1 MKPTRV
7 ATLLLAGLAAAC
19 GSSPS
24 PPPRPHVVLWL
35 VDTLRAD
42 RLGCY
47 GHARDTSP
55 RLDALARGG
64 VLFEQAHAPSN
75 WTQPSVAA
83 LLSGRLPGTFDA
95 GFGSAAPEGLVM
107 AAEHF
112 AAAGWATAGF
122 TATVATAA
130 RFGFAQGYEEY
141 EELDLLLDPD
151 QRTKRAGE
159 VYGAD
164 RLVQAARRWLDR
176 RARGARADARPFFLV
191 LHSVDPHA
199 PYGGP
204 TAGPSFA
211 GPYDGPIDGSVAGI
225 ARAQREGYVFS
236 EADRRHVADLY
247 DDDVRFND
255 AQLGVLV
262 DDLAARGLL
271 RDTLLVVVSDHGE
284 ELWERGGLG
293 HGHHNL
299 HAELTRVPLVL
310 HWPAGLPAGRRV
322 PGLVGTVDLLP
333 TLLEL
338 CGLPP
343 VPEADGASRAALA
356 RGAGVT
362 AAEALLLDRCKPGP
376 PVAALRTP
384 DWLLHDGGETGLSG
398 CFDLTTD
405 PLARADVSGG
415 RGEQA
420 ARLREALQALMAR
433 RDAAW
438 SALGE
443 GTAAPADAATLEKLR
458 ALGYLGEGR

>member
-1 MKPTRV
+1 VKAR
-7 ATLLLAGLAAAC
+7 AAAAALLAAGLGAC
-19 GSSPS
+19 GPA
-24 PPPRPHVVLWL
+24 PAPPRPHVVVWL

-42 RLGCY
+42 RLGCHGY
-47 GHARDTSP
+47 ARDTSP

-64 VLFEQAHAPSN
+64 VLFERAHAPAN

-83 LLSGRLPGTFDA
+83 LLSGRMPGAFDA
-95 GFGSAAPEGLVM
+95 GFASAAPEGLVM

-112 AAAGWATAGF
+112 AAAGYATAGF

-130 RFGFAQGYEEY
+130 RFGFAQGHEEY

-164 RLVQAARRWLDR
+164 RLVDEARRWLDR
-176 RARGARADARPFFLV
+176 RARGAAPDARPFVLY

-225 ARAQREGYVFS
+225 AQAQREGYVFT
-236 EADRRHVADLY
+236 EADRRHVSDLY

-255 AQLGVLV
+255 AQLGALA
-262 DDLAARGLL
+262 DELAARGLL
-271 RDTLLVVVSDHGE
+271 QDTLLVVVSDHGE
-284 ELWERGGLG
+284 ELWERGALG
-293 HGHHNL
+293 HGHANL
-299 HAELTRVPLVL
+299 HAELTHVPLVL

-322 PGLVGTVDLLP
+322 PSLVGTLDLLP

-343 VPEADGASRAALA
+343 AADAEGRSLAALA
-356 RGAGVT
+356 RGA
-362 AAEALLLDRCKPGP
+362 APADAPALLLDRCKGGA
-376 PVAALRTP
+376 PVSALRTP
-384 DWLLHDGGETGLSG
+384 AWLLHAGGAPGVSGL
-398 CFDLTTD
+398 FDLGAD
-405 PLARADVSGG
+405 P
-415 RGEQA
+415 A
-420 ARLREALQALMAR
+420 ARSDVAGAHAAEEGRLRAALAALVAR

-438 SALGE
+438 AGLGAGRE
-443 GTAAPADAATLEKLR
+443 VPADAATVEKLR